1 MHPSNA
7 PAAQLKD
14 EAKFWLAYS
23 LIPLFPYSLIPLFP
37 YSLIPLFPYSLIPLF
52 PYSLIPLFFVFASNE
67 AETDLTLNCEQFR

>member
-37 YSLIPLFPYSLIPLF
+37 YSLIPLF
-52 PYSLIPLFFVFASNE
+52 FVFASNE

>member
-23 LIPLFPYSLIPLFP
+23 LIPLFPYSLIPLF
-37 YSLIPLFPYSLIPLF
+37 
-52 PYSLIPLFFVFASNE
+52 FVFASNE

>member
-23 LIPLFPYSLIPLFP
+23 LIPLF
-37 YSLIPLFPYSLIPLF
+37 
-52 PYSLIPLFFVFASNE
+52 FVFASNE